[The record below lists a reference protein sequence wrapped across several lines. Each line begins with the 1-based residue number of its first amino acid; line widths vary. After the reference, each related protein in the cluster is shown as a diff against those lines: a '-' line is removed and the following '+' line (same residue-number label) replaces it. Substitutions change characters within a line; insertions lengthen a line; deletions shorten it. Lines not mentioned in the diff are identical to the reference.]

1 MLVIFPFCNLAVVTA
16 WDGMVDGGDKSYRF
30 CVIVYVRGKF
40 SVCFLWFLSSFL
52 LRSSGKV
59 DVFLCVCVVYFG
71 MD

>member
-1 MLVIFPFCNLAVVTA
+1 
-16 WDGMVDGGDKSYRF
+16 MVDGGDKSYRF
-30 CVIVYVRGKF
+30 RVIVYVRGKF